1 MAYESEHRLS
11 TGVSNNLLTNA
22 NLLGDGAITYAS
34 LSDQSDVD
42 YFKVTADG
50 PGLITLTFATTIP
63 SSTKYWNMS
72 LLDSA
77 GADYLISPTRTL
89 SVIPLINGAN
99 QSDNTLDVDGLTV
112 LPAAGSRFTIATAGA
127 DTSIY
132 TVISASALTN
142 GISTLTLDKAVASPA
157 DNAQLIFDP
166 VSTTTG
172 STTTLKALVDS
183 AGTYY
188 VKVAKGDAASAQEYS
203 VTATVTPT
211 EEHDDLGNDTKS
223 EALLSGN
230 RMLNGVAMTGNLDTA
245 TDNDVWLFTAVN
257 ATPVTLT
264 FAAPSGTTLSN
275 DWTISITDWSGTQ
288 VRTSGGTPLAPFSA
302 GTAASAS
309 FTTTANTTYLVTVIP
324 AKSPPS
330 ESNYTLKISGAS
342 LDLNDSPFMTVG
354 AVSSSA
360 PNEVVNTG
368 VVKNIQA
375 SATSSLLLSSLFT
388 ASDADTGQALSYI
401 VTLEKP
407 TGSTSSGYFK
417 VGSTSYGLVDGMT
430 APTNVVLSAAQIA
443 SAQFFAGTTTGD
455 IILTLQAR
463 DNSAANDG
471 SDYGARMKQTLRTV
485 DKGVT
490 ATSSTATALQ
500 EGSSSSKD
508 TITVKLDN
516 APASGETV
524 TVYLGHGS
532 EVSTEH
538 ELSYATTGG
547 SAVSSLTFNS
557 TNYNTAQS
565 VVVTAREDG
574 VLEGSHSG
582 VLSFNVVSSN
592 PTSSYNGLVIS
603 ALTYTINDVANSPAS
618 GPVTLSGTYTQ
629 NQTITATPSITDADG
644 LGTLQYTW
652 QQSSD
657 GTTWATIAGSGIGT
671 THVLTND
678 QVGKYVRAVAQYTD
692 GKGQAESVTSS
703 ASSSKVENINDAP
716 TVANAI
722 ADQTAFAGSS
732 FSYTVPSNAFNDVD
746 SGDTLTYAATLADN
760 SALPLW
766 ISFNP
771 TTRTFTH
778 TGEGVSASSGTSI
791 DVKVTATDNATS
803 PLSVSDTFKI
813 TVSTATGAPRVATL
827 FGDQAATEEQTF
839 TYTVPSGSF
848 TDTDNTNGTT
858 DTSAALSYIAKL
870 SNGNDLPDWLQFSVA
885 NGTLSFSGTPGNGDV
900 GTLSVKVTATDVGS
914 QKISDTFDIVVANVN
929 DAPTLVTP
937 ATATFTD
944 TAATDTLTSLNTGA
958 TNRTGTLVGSDDD
971 SGDTLSYSID
981 GVTENSGTYI
991 KSGTHATLQVIK
1003 ATGAYTLTPNA
1014 DAINSLGYHAS
1025 ETFTVTVSD
1034 GHGGTASK
1042 TLTVNITAADD
1053 TGGVNDLPTLTAIN
1067 TLTGAKED
1075 QAFTISYQTL
1085 ADAAN
1090 EADIDG
1096 QTLSF
1101 QVEAVSSGT
1110 TLKKGEQTVA
1120 KGDTLSASDIVSLHW
1135 TPAKDATGVLDA
1147 FTVKAVDSAGGESAS
1162 PVQVKVNVEPE
1173 GYNLSGTVKFWKG
1186 SAGIEGVKTSF
1197 ASNFIDT
1204 DSNGAF
1210 TLPKLLGSNN
1220 VELQKTVDDHINDA
1234 ITPTDALFA
1243 LKLFVGSNPND
1254 GGAPISP
1261 YQYLAAD
1268 VSSDG
1273 IIDPTDALYILQM
1286 FVGLSSAPTKGWIF
1300 QDASVNLDSM
1310 DSDHVVTPSTQW
1322 PITLDT
1328 PKLMQLIGIVK
1339 GDVDGDWTAS

>member
-34 LSDQSDVD
+34 LSDQNDVD

-63 SSTKYWNMS
+63 SSTKYWNIS

-112 LPAAGSRFTIATAGA
+112 LPAAGSRFTIATAEA

-142 GISTLTLDKAVASPA
+142 GTSTLTLDKAVSNPA

-166 VSTTTG
+166 VSTTIG

-188 VKVAKGDAASAQEYS
+188 VKVAKGDNPLDQEYS

-211 EEHDDLGNDTKS
+211 EERDDLGNDTKS

-230 RMLNGVAMTGNLDTA
+230 RMLNGVAMTGNLDEA

-264 FAAPSGTTLSN
+264 FAAPNGSTSSN
-275 DWTISITDWSGTQ
+275 DWTISVTDWNGGS
-288 VRTSGGTPLAPFSA
+288 VRTSGGTPVSPFSA
-302 GTAASAS
+302 GAAASAS
-309 FTTTANTTYLVTVIP
+309 FTTTANTTYLVTVAP
-324 AKSPPS
+324 AKIAPS
-330 ESNYTLKISGAS
+330 DSNYTLKISGAS

-388 ASDADTGQALSYI
+388 ASDADAGQALSYI

-417 VGSTSYGLVDGMT
+417 VGSTSYGFESGMT

-443 SAQFFAGTTTGD
+443 SAQFFAGTITGD
-455 IILTLQAR
+455 LTLTLQAR
-463 DNSAANDG
+463 DNSAAQDG

-490 ATSSTATALQ
+490 VTSSTSTALQ
-500 EGSSSSKD
+500 EGSSTSKD
-508 TITVKLDN
+508 TLSVKLDN
-516 APASGETV
+516 APADGETV

-532 EVSTEH
+532 EVSTEY

-547 SAVSSLTFNS
+547 AKISSLTFDSN
-557 TNYNTAQS
+557 NTPQS

-618 GPVTLSGTYTQ
+618 GAVTLSGTYTQ

-657 GTTWATIAGSGIGT
+657 GTTWGTIAGSGTGT

-692 GKGQAESVTSS
+692 GKGQAESVASS
-703 ASSSKVENINDAP
+703 ASSSKVANINDAP

-722 ADQTAFAGSS
+722 ADQTAFAGST

-746 SGDTLTYAATLADN
+746 SGDTLTYAATQVTDETGGTTTTTG
-760 SALPLW
+760 ALGSGGWLT
-766 ISFNP
+766 FDAN
-771 TTRTFTH
+771 TRTFTA
-778 TGEGVSASSGTSI
+778 TNVTNTVGATFI
-791 DVKVTATDNATS
+791 KVTATDGSQAPVND
-803 PLSVSDTFKI
+803 VFKI
-813 TVSTATGAPRVATL
+813 TVAQATGTPKVATL
-827 FGDQAATEEQTF
+827 LADQAATEEQSF

-858 DTSAALSYIAKL
+858 DTSVALSYIAKL
-870 SNGNDLPDWLQFSVA
+870 SNGNDLPDWLQFSAA
-885 NGTLSFSGTPGNGDV
+885 NGTLSFSGTPGNSDV
-900 GTLSVKVTATDVGS
+900 GPYTVRVTATDEGN
-914 QKISDTFDIVVANVN
+914 QKIYDDFTITVANVN
-929 DAPTLVTP
+929 DAPTLATP

-944 TAATDTLTSLNTGA
+944 TVATDDVSSLNTGA
-958 TNRTGTLVGSDDD
+958 TNRTGTLAGSDDD
-971 SGDTLSYSID
+971 SGDTLTYSIE
-981 GVTENSGTYI
+981 GSAVGNY
-991 KSGTHATLQVIK
+991 V
-1003 ATGAYTLTPNA
+1003 TLTITDSTTGSYILTPKVGTDGIA
-1014 DAINSLGYHAS
+1014 TINKLGYHAS
-1025 ETFTVTVSD
+1025 ETFTVKVSD

-1042 TLTVNITAADD
+1042 TLTVKITAADD
-1053 TGGVNDLPTLTAIN
+1053 TGGVNDNPMLTTIS

-1075 QAFTISYQTL
+1075 QSFTISYADL
-1085 ADAAN
+1085 ATAAN
-1090 EADIDG
+1090 EADVDG
-1096 QTLSF
+1096 QAIRF
-1101 QVEAVSSGT
+1101 QIEGVSSGT
-1110 TLKKGEQTVA
+1110 LTSGTTK
-1120 KGDTLSASDIVSLHW
+1120 LSAGESLTW
-1135 TPAKDATGVLDA
+1135 KPATDANGQAINA
-1147 FTVKAVDSAGGESAS
+1147 FTVKAVDSDEGVSDQA
-1162 PVQVKVNVEPE
+1162 VQVKVNVEPE
-1173 GYNLSGTVKFWKG
+1173 GYNLSGTVKFWKT
-1186 SAGIEGVKTSF
+1186 SAGIEGVTTRISDLVNTVSATDGTF
-1197 ASNFIDT
+1197 AF
-1204 DSNGAF
+1204 
-1210 TLPKLLGSNN
+1210 PKQAIGNYN
-1220 VELQKTVDDHINDA
+1220 VTPQKQVDNSVADA

-1243 LKLFVGSNPND
+1243 LKMFVGLNPND
-1254 GGAPISP
+1254 GGVAVSP
-1261 YQYLAAD
+1261 YQYLAAE
-1268 VSSDG
+1268 VSGDD

-1286 FVGLSSAPTKGWIF
+1286 FVGLSSAPAKGWIF
-1300 QDASVNLDSM
+1300 APDSVGSSSM
-1310 DSDHVVTPSTQW
+1310 GSSNVVFPSTQI
-1322 PITLDT
+1322 PVNLNDT
-1328 PKLMQLIGIVK
+1328 TIMQLIGIVK
-1339 GDVDGDWTAS
+1339 GDVDGDWVAS